1 MSKDP
6 PLHEGGPGAR
16 SPQTRGSVTRR
27 DTESALNPLNPFVFA
42 RSLAGLSIRV
52 SSWPG
57 PRLTCRLA
65 NSCAL
70 GRTPSSTRLPRD

>member
-1 MSKDP
+1 MSKDS

-16 SPQTRGSVTRR
+16 SPQTRGCVTRR
-27 DTESALNPLNPFVFA
+27 DTESALNPFVFA
-42 RSLAGLSIRV
+42 RSLAGLSIPV
-52 SSWPG
+52 SLWPG